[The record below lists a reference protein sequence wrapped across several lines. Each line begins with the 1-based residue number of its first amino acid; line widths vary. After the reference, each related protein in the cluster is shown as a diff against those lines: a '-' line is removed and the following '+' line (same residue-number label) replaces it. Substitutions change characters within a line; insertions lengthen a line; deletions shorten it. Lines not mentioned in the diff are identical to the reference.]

1 MQLEPFWGPY
11 SRRNKVQ
18 AQIREEVLN
27 LVDVKIQSFCSG
39 ITKRYRLRAAQCP
52 HSCSFRMP
60 MHLTCLSWC
69 YTRCQRTVKLDWVR
83 YMLQFKISIWITTQF
98 DSEKKTLSS
107 VDSVNSKDV
116 VQWWRPGMKNIADKY
131 IYCTYS
137 EVKGQKFVCAEG
149 GLFNMVSGMN

>member
-1 MQLEPFWGPY
+1 
-11 SRRNKVQ
+11 
-18 AQIREEVLN
+18 
-27 LVDVKIQSFCSG
+27 
-39 ITKRYRLRAAQCP
+39 
-52 HSCSFRMP
+52 
-60 MHLTCLSWC
+60 
-69 YTRCQRTVKLDWVR
+69 
-83 YMLQFKISIWITTQF
+83 MLQFKISIWITTQF